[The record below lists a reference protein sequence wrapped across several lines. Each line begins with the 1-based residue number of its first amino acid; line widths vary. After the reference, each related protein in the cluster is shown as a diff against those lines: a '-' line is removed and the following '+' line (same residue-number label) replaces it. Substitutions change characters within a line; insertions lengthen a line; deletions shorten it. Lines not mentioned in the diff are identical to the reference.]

1 MKNWWK
7 DFKIKSAM
15 NSRTASIRKL
25 TRQIELLEQDSED
38 NQRMIK
44 SLKSRMFL
52 VDGNQLDLFD
62 K

>member
-25 TRQIELLEQDSED
+25 TRQIEMLEQDSED

-52 VDGNQLDLFD
+52 IDGNQLDLFD

>member
-7 DFKIKSAM
+7 DFKIKSEI

-25 TRQIELLEQDSED
+25 TRQIELIEQDSED
-38 NQRMIK
+38 NQRMIE

-52 VDGNQLDLFD
+52 IDGNQLDLFN

>member
-52 VDGNQLDLFD
+52 IDGNQLDLFD